1 MPFSNKSITY
11 CEVMLT
17 PKYVRKCWTTS
28 GSLWSTGSVP
38 SCSVP
43 SSDPI
48 GREAAE
54 PTGSV
59 PSCSACAVQ
68 RSHRSR
74 SRGAFGHLSNR
85 LGVYVL
91 LHRLLSW
98 CLVKPILVLEWC
110 WPKLRQVEIP
120 LLNCIGHGLADVHRW
135 FESITQTW
143 RIHECIHRHRHRQRL
158 LLSCIHMCSF
168 APRVSASRSRRR
180 WFSNLWVCHDR
191 GWLGPECSTASAGS

>member
-1 MPFSNKSITY
+1 MCRSKAITFTVCTKIGGAVPFSNKSITC

-28 GSLWSTGSVP
+28 GSLWSLALCRHALCRPAIHRSRSRGAHWLCAVML
-38 SCSVP
+38 
-43 SSDPI
+43 
-48 GREAAE
+48 
-54 PTGSV
+54 
-59 PSCSACAVQ
+59 CAVQ

-74 SRGAFGHLSNR
+74 SCGAFGHLSNR

-143 RIHECIHRHRHRQRL
+143 RIHECIHRHRHRQKAALVLHPHVQFRPQSQCVAKPQTMVL
-158 LLSCIHMCSF
+158 QSLG
-168 APRVSASRSRRR
+168 VS
-180 WFSNLWVCHDR
+180 
-191 GWLGPECSTASAGS
+191 